1 LPQTNSGAS
10 LNHTSTSN
18 LIQSSNG
25 KEFHG
30 IAAAKLPRELPMEEA
45 IVETDQT
52 LNAGENDNL
61 EQQTEGKEK
70 VETLNNNNEHAT
82 DASNPSNANNNTNVN
97 KNKTNRRQLLTFE
110 IALNDTGSA
119 GLGVSVNE
127 KILLCFLCLY
137 KLHQCI

>member
-1 LPQTNSGAS
+1 MRLSYRDKFCHRQTVA
-10 LNHTSTSN
+10 LSN

-25 KEFHG
+25 KELND

-82 DASNPSNANNNTNVN
+82 DASNPSNANNNYNVN

-110 IALNDTGSA
+110 IALNDTG
-119 GLGVSVNE
+119 
-127 KILLCFLCLY
+127 
-137 KLHQCI
+137 